1 MGGGDDA
8 TSNGGGGPRTSP
20 KSFAT
25 VGIGAS
31 AGGVRALQEF
41 FESLPEDVDAAFVVV
56 IHLDPSHQSELA
68 NILASRTRLPV
79 FQVKDRVPLEPR
91 HVYVISPNRQLA
103 IADGCLAVGEFD
115 QPRWKRAPIDI
126 FFRSLASHPGDNFA
140 VILSGAG
147 SDGSVGIMAMKE
159 AGGIILVQDPGEA
172 EYDSMPR
179 SAIATGLADF
189 VLPVREIA
197 ARLPELIRVRA
208 SLPSSDAPDEADDEA
223 RRQILSH
230 LRDVT
235 GHDFSAYKLPTIR
248 RRIARRMQV
257 QRATTIADYYGVMRD
272 NEVEAQ
278 ALFRDL
284 LISVTMFFRDPAAF
298 ARLAE
303 TVIPALFED
312 KSASGGVRVW
322 VPGCA
327 TGEEA
332 YSIAILLL
340 EEAARRKVRADIQI
354 VASDLDAA
362 ALAVGREGRYPLP
375 IEADVPDE
383 SLRRFF
389 TREGDHYRVT
399 RELRGAVL
407 FARHSLLK
415 DPPFSRIGLIS
426 CRNVLI
432 YLDREMQQQ
441 VCATFHFASRPA
453 GYLFVGSSEN
463 ADSPIGLFSVI
474 DRAFRIYQR
483 RDAVAAPKIATRIGS
498 LSFALDPSP
507 SRVLPFRSTNDA
519 GIHLKALERLAPP
532 SVIVDGSYR
541 ILHLSES
548 AGRYLQSPGGAPTN
562 DALQMVREELRFE
575 LRSALHQ
582 ALALGE
588 KSLGQPV
595 AVRFNGTA
603 TWVYL
608 QARPIRDD
616 PTGPPLAIV
625 FFSEGGTVVDADNVA
640 AQEAAPTEKVRRL
653 EQELVFIQS
662 HLHASREEYEGANE
676 ELRAAN
682 EELQSINE
690 EYRSTAEELETSKEE
705 LQSTNEELQ
714 TVNAELKSE
723 LDQVTRGHNDIQNL
737 ITATDIGVLF
747 LDNEL
752 RIRRFT
758 PGIAKL
764 FNIVAGDEGRPI
776 TDFTHGLEYDH
787 LAADAQAVL
796 SEPAPSEREVSG
808 RNGAHYLMRMRRYQT
823 TEDEADG
830 VVVTFVDTTE
840 RWKAEEAARVSERFR
855 LLVEEAPEAIVIVDF
870 DHRRM
875 TGANKAA
882 ERLLGAS
889 RDEIL
894 ARDPLSFLAAEQP
907 DERPV
912 AESFA
917 ANGERALAGEEV
929 TIERRIRRPSGEERL
944 CRATLVR
951 FPSDA
956 RQLRASLVDITE
968 EVRIRRELASAAA
981 ILKTEHE
988 ASPDGILVV
997 APTGRILSANRRLA
1011 EILGVPHELL
1021 AAGAYPALRAAV
1033 LQQVTD
1039 AEVVAR
1045 RLQYLTN
1052 HPDEYGRDEQPF
1064 KDGRVIDCITAPLKT
1079 EDGETLGRIVFFRD
1093 ITERRKAEEAL
1104 QASENRFRTLFEE
1117 APDAVLLFDFDQRRV
1132 LAANK
1137 AAERLFGASS
1147 EEILRQGP
1155 LSFYTPEQP
1164 DGRPMAE
1171 TYWRNGERALAGEAV
1186 IYERWIRRPSGEVRL
1201 ARGTLV
1207 RLPSTIRLTRASLVD
1222 ITDQRAVEAQLSEVL
1237 QSTVALQEADRQRI
1251 ARELHDSLNQYL
1263 AALNMKLAMFGRTV
1277 ADSAPLT
1284 AGVAELKGLT
1294 AAVADEVSRLAWELR
1309 PIALDDIG
1317 LGQAIEHL
1325 TDEWARRSGLQF
1337 DLHVDLKGRRLLRAV
1352 ETTLY
1357 RVLQE
1362 AISNIV
1368 KHAGASKVGV
1378 ALEMTPDGVVM
1389 IIEDNGKGFELEA
1402 VSRGS
1407 SPRLGLL
1414 GMRERVALIR
1424 GSLDIETGPGAGTTL
1439 IIRAPM
1445 KDSAAP

>member
-68 NILASRTRLPV
+68 NILAARTWM
-79 FQVKDRVPLEPR
+79 QVSQVTDRVPLEPGR
-91 HVYVISPNRQLA
+91 VYVISPNRQLV

-115 QPRWKRAPIDI
+115 EPRWKRAPIDI
-126 FFRSLASHPGDNFA
+126 FFRSLASRQGDNFA

-159 AGGIILVQDPGEA
+159 AGGIILVQDPREA
-172 EYDSMPR
+172 EYDSMAR

-189 VLPVREIA
+189 VLPVRAIA
-197 ARLPELIRVRA
+197 ARLPELIRARA
-208 SLPSSDAPDEADDEA
+208 SLPSSDAPEEADDEA

-257 QRATTIADYYGVMRD
+257 QRAATIADYLAVLRESG
-272 NEVEAQ
+272 VEAQ

-312 KSASGGVRVW
+312 KGASNGIRVW

-340 EEAARRKVRADIQI
+340 EEAARRKVRADMQI

-375 IEADVPDE
+375 IEADVSDDR
-383 SLRRFF
+383 LRRFF

-407 FARHSLLK
+407 FARHSLLR
-415 DPPFSRIGLIS
+415 DPPFSRIDLIS

-432 YLDREMQQQ
+432 YLDRELQQQ
-441 VCATFHFASRPA
+441 ICATFHFASRPA

-463 ADSPIGLFSVI
+463 ADSPIGLFGVI
-474 DRAFRIYQR
+474 DRASRIYQR
-483 RDAVAAPKIATRIGS
+483 RDAVADPKIATRVGS
-498 LSFALDPSP
+498 LSFALDPAP
-507 SRVLPFRSTNDA
+507 SKALPFRSTNDA
-519 GIHLKALERLAPP
+519 GIHLQALEGLAPP
-532 SVIVDGSYR
+532 SVIVDGSNR
-541 ILHLSES
+541 IVHLSES

-608 QARPIRDD
+608 QARPIRDA
-616 PTGPPLAIV
+616 PTGTPLAIV
-625 FFSEGGTVVDADNVA
+625 FFIEGGTVADGVA
-640 AQEAAPTEKVRRL
+640 AQEAAPTEQVRRL

-662 HLHASREEYEGANE
+662 HLRASREEYEGANE

-705 LQSTNEELQ
+705 LQSINEELQ
-714 TVNAELKSE
+714 TVNAELKGE
-723 LDQVTRGHNDIQNL
+723 LEQVTRGQNDIQNL
-737 ITATDIGVLF
+737 ITATDVGLLF
-747 LDNEL
+747 LDTGL

-758 PGIAKL
+758 PRIAQL
-764 FNIVAGDEGRPI
+764 FNIVSGDEGRPI
-776 TDFTHGLEYDH
+776 TDFTHSLDYDT
-787 LAADAQAVL
+787 LAADARAVL
-796 SEPAPSEREVSG
+796 SDPAPSEREVSS

-823 TEDEADG
+823 TQDEPDG
-830 VVVTFVDTTE
+830 VVVTFVDISARRKTE
-840 RWKAEEAARVSERFR
+840 DLLRASERFR
-855 LLVEEAPEAIVIVDF
+855 LLVEDAPEAIVVVDF
-870 DHRRM
+870 DRRRL
-875 TGANKAA
+875 TAANKAA

-894 ARDPLSFLAAEQP
+894 ARAPVSFLTEEQP
-907 DERPV
+907 DGRPV

-917 ANGERALAGEEV
+917 ANGERALAGEQV
-929 TIERRIRRPSGEERL
+929 IIERRIRRPSGEERL

-951 FPSDA
+951 FPSDG

-1052 HPDEYGRDEQPF
+1052 HPDEYARDEQPF

-1079 EDGETLGRIVFFRD
+1079 ADGETLGRIVFFRD

-1117 APDAVLLFDFDQRRV
+1117 APDAILLFDFDQGRV

-1137 AAERLFGASS
+1137 AAERLFGASRD
-1147 EEILRQGP
+1147 EILRQGP
-1155 LSFYTPEQP
+1155 LSFYAPEQP

-1186 IYERWIRRPSGEVRL
+1186 TYERWIRRPSGEARL

-1284 AGVAELKGLT
+1284 SGVAELKGLT

-1325 TDEWARRSGLQF
+1325 TEEWARRSGLQF
-1337 DLHVDLKGRRLLRAV
+1337 DLHVDLKGQRPLRAV